1 VRLRDPRDAPKYSF
15 GGVGISC
22 TDMKDAV
29 DGLFRT
35 AREGGGGYYA
45 FTCAH
50 GIIDSQNDERLREIL
65 NRSRYTMPD
74 GMPTVWLGK
83 MKGRKIERVTAPD
96 FFETVM
102 ADARAKT
109 IRHYFYGASP
119 ATIGKIAERATSIV
133 GEAAVAGW
141 RSPPMRP
148 AGAMEDPEVIA
159 DIAARRAHVIWVGLG
174 LPKQEYWMQNHSPLL
189 PDSLLLGVGAAFDW
203 FAGVQRRA
211 PRYVQAVGME
221 WVHRVI
227 SEPKR
232 VGPRY
237 ARLVV
242 PGLRIF
248 AREVLDVGKSKLR
261 HAALPP

>member
-1 VRLRDPRDAPKYSF
+1 MPQLDAPKYSF

-22 TDMKDAV
+22 TDMQDAV
-29 DGLFRT
+29 DALFRT
-35 AREGGGGYYA
+35 ARDGSGGYYA

-50 GIIDSQNDERLREIL
+50 GIVDSQQDDRLRGIL
-65 NRSRYTMPD
+65 NGSRYTMPD

-83 MKGRKIERVTAPD
+83 MKGRKISRVTAPD

-102 ADARAKT
+102 ADPRAKT

-119 ATIGKIAERATSIV
+119 ETIEKIAQRAKAMV
-133 GEAAVAGW
+133 GEVAVAGYM
-141 RSPPMRP
+141 SPPMRP

-159 DIAARRAHVIWVGLG
+159 DIKARRPHVIWVGLG

-189 PDSLLLGVGAAFDW
+189 PNSLMLGVGAAFDW
-203 FAGVQRRA
+203 FAGVQPRA
-211 PRYVQAVGME
+211 PRAVQAMGME

-237 ARLVV
+237 ARLIK
-242 PGLRIF
+242 PGLKIF
-248 AREVLDVGKSKLR
+248 AQEILGSKR
-261 HAALPP
+261 QNSVA

>member
-1 VRLRDPRDAPKYSF
+1 MRPRDPQQDAPKYSF

-22 TDMKDAV
+22 TNMEDAV
-29 DGLFRT
+29 DALFRT
-35 AREGGGGYYA
+35 ARDGSGGYYA

-50 GIIDSQNDERLREIL
+50 GIVDSQKDERLREIL
-65 NRSRYTMPD
+65 NGSRYTMPD

-83 MKGRKIERVTAPD
+83 MKGQQISRVTAPD

-102 ADARAKT
+102 ADPRAKT

-119 ATIGKIAERATSIV
+119 KTIEAIAERAISMV
-133 GEAAVAGW
+133 GEVAVAGW

-159 DIAARRAHVIWVGLG
+159 DIAARRPHVIWVGLG

-189 PDSLLLGVGAAFDW
+189 PHSLMLGVGAAFDW
-203 FAGVQRRA
+203 FAGVQPRA
-211 PRYVQAVGME
+211 PKVVQAMGME
-221 WVHRVI
+221 WLHRVV

-237 ARLVV
+237 ARLIK
-242 PGLRIF
+242 PGLKIF
-248 AREVLDVGKSKLR
+248 AQEMLGGRKTHHV
-261 HAALPP
+261 A

>member
-1 VRLRDPRDAPKYSF
+1 MRQLDAPKYSF

-29 DGLFRT
+29 DALFRT
-35 AREGGGGYYA
+35 ARDGSGGYYA

-50 GIIDSQNDERLREIL
+50 GIVDSQKDERLRAIL
-65 NRSRYTMPD
+65 NGSRYTMPD

-83 MKGRKIERVTAPD
+83 MKRQKIARVTAPD

-102 ADARAKT
+102 ADPRAKT

-119 ATIGKIAERATSIV
+119 ETIEKIAKRAIAMV
-133 GEAAVAGW
+133 GEVAVAGW

-148 AGAMEDPEVIA
+148 AGAMEDPEIIA
-159 DIAARRAHVIWVGLG
+159 DIAARRPHVIWVGLG

-189 PDSLLLGVGAAFDW
+189 PNSLMLGVGAAFDW
-203 FAGVQRRA
+203 FAGVQPRA
-211 PRYVQAVGME
+211 PKTVQALGLE
-221 WVHRVI
+221 WAHRVI

-237 ARLVV
+237 ARLLG
-242 PGLRIF
+242 PGLKIF
-248 AREVLDVGKSKLR
+248 AQEMLGSKAGR
-261 HAALPP
+261 HSSVA